1 MHSNH
6 GCWIINC
13 TSATKSVISKCI
25 ECSTLHGK
33 ICQHKMRS
41 LPADRFLE
49 EPLFIYCG
57 VDMFGPF
64 LVKDCWKIQK
74 RYGVTF
80 AGLSCRAVYIEA
92 TSNLTTDSFIRA
104 LKWLISTRGN
114 VRMIQSDNG
123 TNSVGASIH
132 LKKAFGKMDEKR
144 IKKWEESG

>member
-1 MHSNH
+1 MPSNH

-49 EPLFIYCG
+49 EPPFIYCG

-64 LVKDCWKIQK
+64 LVKDGWKIQK
-74 RYGVTF
+74 RYGATF

-92 TSNLTTDSFIRA
+92 TSDWSNDWSVQAGILGWFKVTMGPTLLVQAFIWR
-104 LKWLISTRGN
+104 K
-114 VRMIQSDNG
+114 
-123 TNSVGASIH
+123 H
-132 LKKAFGKMDEKR
+132 LARWMKKG
-144 IKKWEESG
+144 